1 MNDNVTDIWKLYETG
16 KRFLNKFDLVNQTTQ
31 AFRFYEGDHWH
42 GLDSGGEKMPIVEVI
57 KPIIDYKTMVL
68 TTNTLQAVYTSQD
81 YDAPADK
88 RKLLTDVCEKLG
100 NEFIRYW
107 EHNKMEY
114 VTYDLVMDAMI
125 SGDSYIYLYYEPSNK
140 KLNGVEKAGEI
151 ISEIVPNT
159 NIMFADENE
168 SDVQKQEYI
177 IIVFRR
183 NVDAVKRK
191 AKEYGCSKKDIDNIV
206 PDELKDQV
214 AGVQDEV
221 ENESKCLCV
230 MKLWKENG
238 LVHVAEST
246 KTVVYRKDT
255 ELPISLYPVAS
266 YVWERRKGLCRG
278 VSEVSKYIPNQI
290 WVNRIEAYRLIS
302 AKICAFPK
310 LVFSGDL
317 INKEDINTIGAALEV
332 EQSDDMRKALDAV
345 GYINP
350 APMSQD
356 AQLVLNEILTY
367 TKDSAGASDIA
378 TGRDRF
384 DNYSALMAIQ
394 ESAAAPLAR
403 QTDRFKEMVEDI
415 AKIVFEFWVNYL
427 PGGLKVTTEVT
438 EDSVLLPYAVSVM
451 PSEDGTS
458 LEAVL
463 NIPSKLLDE
472 LDVDIRIDITPTT
485 PFNKLTQQQKLD
497 NLLVAEQIAFDEYV
511 ELLPDDEPLKPRLE
525 RIVEK
530 RQEQQQMM
538 EQMQQEIASRD
549 EMLEQAAEDQLMKED
564 ELAKMGE
571 DLNRERE
578 EAFMEG
584 AVASAAQRD
593 QNIKGDM

>member
-1 MNDNVTDIWKLYETG
+1 MSDKTDIWKLYETG
-16 KRFLNKFDLVNQTTQ
+16 KRFLQKLDLVNKTTQ
-31 AFRFYEGDHWH
+31 AFRFYEGDHWY

-57 KPIIDYKTMVL
+57 KPIVDYKTMVL
-68 TTNTLQAVYTSQD
+68 TTNQLQAFYTSQD
-81 YDAPADK
+81 YDAPSDK
-88 RKLLTDVCEKLG
+88 RQLLTDVCDKLG
-100 NEFIRYW
+100 NEFLRYW
-107 EHNKMEY
+107 ERNKMEY

-125 SGDSYIYLYYEPSNK
+125 AGDSYIYLYYDPSDK
-140 KLNGVEKAGEI
+140 KTNGVAKNGEI
-151 ISEIVPNT
+151 VSEIVPNT
-159 NIMFADENE
+159 NIMFSDENE
-168 SDVQKQEYI
+168 PDVQKQDYI

-183 NVDAVKRK
+183 TVGAVKSM
-191 AKEYGCSKKDIDNIV
+191 AKKYGCSKEKIEQIV
-206 PDELKDQV
+206 PDELKEDM
-214 AGVQDEV
+214 AGFTEEV
-221 ENESKCLCV
+221 ENDSKCLCV
-230 MKLWKENG
+230 MKLWKEDG

-246 KTVVYRKDT
+246 ENVIYREDT
-255 ELPISLYPVAS
+255 TLPISLYPIAS
-266 YVWERRKGLCRG
+266 YVWERKKGSCRG
-278 VSEVSKYIPNQI
+278 VSEVSKFIPNQI
-290 WVNRIEAYRLIS
+290 WINRIEAYRLIS

-310 LVFSGDL
+310 LVYSGDL

-332 EQSDDMRKALDAV
+332 ENTDDIKRALDAV

-356 AQLVLNEILTY
+356 AQLVLNELLSH

-415 AKIVFEFWVNYL
+415 ARIVFEFWCNYL
-427 PGGLKVTTEVT
+427 PRGLNVTTELS
-438 EDSVLLPYAVSVM
+438 EDSVLMQYATSIT

-463 NIPSKLLDE
+463 NIPKEVLDS

-497 NLLVAEQIAFDEYV
+497 NLLVAQQVAFDEYV

-538 EQMQQEIASRD
+538 QQMQDQIAAQQQEL
-549 EMLEQAAEDQLMKED
+549 EMANENQLMQQN
-564 ELAKMGE
+564 ELAAMGE
-571 DLNRERE
+571 QLNRERE
-578 EAFMEG
+578 EAFMDG

>member
-1 MNDNVTDIWKLYETG
+1 MNAKTDIWKLYETG
-16 KRFLNKFDLVNQTTQ
+16 KRFLEKQDIVNKTTQ

-42 GLDSGGEKMPIVEVI
+42 GLDSGGEKMPIVEII
-57 KPIIDYKTMVL
+57 KPIVDYKTMVL
-68 TTNTLQAVYTSQD
+68 TTNQLQAVYTSQD
-81 YDAPADK
+81 YGAAADK

-107 EHNKMEY
+107 EHNRMEY

-125 SGDSYIYLYYEPSNK
+125 SGDSYIYLYYQPSDK
-140 KLNGVEKAGEI
+140 KVNGVTKTGEI
-151 ISEIVPNT
+151 VSEIVPNT

-183 NVDAVKRK
+183 TVDSVKRIAK
-191 AKEYGCSKKDIDNIV
+191 AYGCPKKDIENIV
-206 PDELKDQV
+206 PDELKDHM
-214 AGVQDEV
+214 AGFDDEV

-230 MKLWKENG
+230 MKLWKEDG
-238 LVHVAEST
+238 KVHVAEST
-246 KTVVYRKDT
+246 KTVEYRKDT

-266 YVWERRKGLCRG
+266 YVWERKKGSCRG
-278 VSEVSKYIPNQI
+278 VSEVSKFIPNQI

-302 AKICAFPK
+302 AKISAFPK
-310 LVFSGDL
+310 LVYSGDL
-317 INKEDINTIGAALEV
+317 INKEDITQIGAALEV
-332 EQSDDMRKALDAV
+332 EHSDDLKRALDAV

-356 AQLVLNEILTY
+356 AQLVLQELMTY

-403 QTDRFKEMVEDI
+403 QTDRFKEMVEGI

-427 PGGLKVTTEVT
+427 PDGLQVETEIT
-438 EDSVLLPYAVSVM
+438 EGSVLLPYAVSIV
-451 PSEDGTS
+451 PTEDGMGMK
-458 LEAVL
+458 AVL
-463 NIPSKLLDE
+463 NIPKELLDS

-497 NLLVAEQIAFDEYV
+497 NLLVAQQIMFEEYV
-511 ELLPDDEPLKPRLE
+511 ELLPEDEPLKPRLE

-530 RQEQQQMM
+530 RREQMM
-538 EQMQQEIASRD
+538 AQQNQEAAMKD
-549 EMLEQAAEDQLMKED
+549 EMLDEAAQNQLMLQN
-564 ELAKMGE
+564 ELEAMGE
-571 DLNRERE
+571 QLNKERE

>member
-1 MNDNVTDIWKLYETG
+1 MTG
-16 KRFLNKFDLVNQTTQ
+16 QRFLNKFDLVNQTTQ

-42 GLDSGGEKMPIVEVI
+42 GLDSGGEKMPIVECI
-57 KPIIDYKTMVL
+57 KPIVDYKTMVL
-68 TTNTLQAVYTSQD
+68 TSNQLQAIYTSQD
-81 YDAPADK
+81 YNASPEK
-88 RKLLTDVCEKLG
+88 RDMMESICEKLG
-100 NEFIRYW
+100 QEFLRFW
-107 EHNKMEY
+107 ERNQMEY
-114 VTYDLVMDAMI
+114 TTYDIVMDAMI
-125 SGDSYIYLYYEPSNK
+125 AGDAYVYMYYDPSDK
-140 KLNGVEKAGEI
+140 KVNGLIKDGEI
-151 ISEIVPNT
+151 VSEIIPNT

-168 SDVQKQEYI
+168 SDIQKQEYI

-183 NVDAVKRK
+183 TVSSVKRM
-191 AKEYGCSKKDIDNIV
+191 AKQYGCSKKDIENIV
-206 PDELKDQV
+206 PDELKDDMS
-214 AGVQDEV
+214 GINDEV

-230 MKLWKENG
+230 MKLWKEDG
-238 LVHVAEST
+238 KVHVAEST

-266 YVWERRKGLCRG
+266 YVWERKKGLCRG

-290 WVNRIEAYRLIS
+290 WINRIEAYRLIS

-317 INKEDINTIGAALEV
+317 INKEDINEIGAALEV
-332 EQSDDMRKALDAV
+332 EHSDDLKRALDAV

-356 AQLVLNEILTY
+356 AQLVLNELLNY
-367 TKDSAGASDIA
+367 TKDAAGASDIA

-403 QTDRFKEMVEDI
+403 QTDRFKQMVENI
-415 AKIVFEFWVNYL
+415 AKIVFEFWCNYL
-427 PGGLKVTTEVT
+427 PNGLQFQTEIQPGSALEVF
-438 EDSVLLPYAVSVM
+438 SVATKEQP
-451 PSEDGTS
+451 DGTTMS
-458 LEAVL
+458 IIQIPNEVL
-463 NIPSKLLDE
+463 DS
-472 LDVDIRIDITPTT
+472 LDVDIRIDISPTT
-485 PFNKLTQQQKLD
+485 PFSKVTQQQKLD
-497 NLLVAEQIAFDEYV
+497 NLLVAQQIGFDEYV
-511 ELLPDDEPLKPRLE
+511 ELLPEDEPLKPKLE

-530 RQEQQQMM
+530 RQQMMIQQQA
-538 EQMQQEIASRD
+538 MQD
-549 EMLEQAAEDQLMKED
+549 EMAMKDGMLDEAAQNQLMMQD
-564 ELAKMGE
+564 ELAAMGE
-571 DLNRERE
+571 QLNRERE